1 MVAKQRGQRG
11 TVPVSPSSQSTKP
24 TERSNDRASTGKYRH
39 GPALT
44 PQAAKLL
51 DALTRGDRRRALR
64 HLTTLYDEGMPVS
77 EMEKNVLVPAM
88 VKLGEMWVRGR
99 LGDNSFKRLGGI
111 AEQVERDFR
120 QYIIAAGSG
129 SQTEPPAKR

>member
-1 MVAKQRGQRG
+1 MVARQRGQRG
-11 TVPVSPSSQSTKP
+11 TVPVSPSDQSTKS
-24 TERSNDRASTGKYRH
+24 TERTKERASTGKYRH
-39 GPALT
+39 GSALT

-51 DALTRGDRRRALR
+51 EALTRGDRRRALR

-77 EMEKNVLVPAM
+77 ELEKNVLVPAM

-99 LGDNSFKRLGGI
+99 LGDSSFKRLGSI

-120 QYIIAAGSG
+120 QYIIAASG
-129 SQTEPPAKR
+129 GGQTEPPSRR

>member
-1 MVAKQRGQRG
+1 MVARHRRQRETTPQ
-11 TVPVSPSSQSTKP
+11 SPSNQPTKSTEP
-24 TERSNDRASTGKYRH
+24 SNERTSTSKYRH

-51 DALTRGDRRRALR
+51 EALTRGDRRRALR
-64 HLTTLYDEGMPVS
+64 LLTTLYDEGMPVS
-77 EMEKNVLVPAM
+77 EMEKNVLIPAM

-99 LGDNSFKRLGGI
+99 LGDNSFKRLGSI

-120 QYIIAAGSG
+120 QYIIAASSG
-129 SQTEPPAKR
+129 SQIQRLSG